1 MIFYCAIIAESLV
14 FESKENFNFKDCFM
28 KKLVFL
34 FFIAI
39 SALFGEV
46 NEANLDDAIKKCNAN
61 NGVACGEASE
71 IYRKI
76 EGRTRDEKDAKLW
89 VEYAIKGCELRDGS
103 SCHTIAYQYAD
114 MGGYPKF
121 FKPDE
126 AKKEEYL
133 IKACDYKHSHSC
145 RLLGIIYSGQANN
158 KKGAEKKAAKIK
170 SKHFYKK
177 ACDLG
182 YSGACKEK

>member
-1 MIFYCAIIAESLV
+1 
-14 FESKENFNFKDCFM
+14 M

-34 FFIAI
+34 LFVAI

-89 VEYAIKGCELRDGS
+89 AEYAIKGCELRDGE
-103 SCHTIAYQYAD
+103 SCFQVSNQYTDTNFFPRLVQAD
-114 MGGYPKF
+114 ETKR
-121 FKPDE
+121 
-126 AKKEEYL
+126 EEYL

-145 RLLGIIYSGQANN
+145 RLLGIIYSGQAITKRVPR
-158 KKGAEKKAAKIK
+158 KKQPKLNQSIFTKKLVI
-170 SKHFYKK
+170 
-177 ACDLG
+177 
-182 YSGACKEK
+182 